1 VALSNSGYLP
11 FWRGDQ
17 VGTRDMQKFFRGSRS
32 NSSVLTSPKGDF
44 NGYTNLLHGGADTKS
59 ALVSECTELEAVQDW
74 LLSSNADQVLQTLRT
89 LSGQRPHLVRT
100 VSVEMA
106 SEKARQ
112 QDLAPLS
119 KRKQLGNDLPNSNS
133 QPIVQFAMPLIICSE
148 GDVDVQVQLVR
159 LGLIN
164 SVSVVHFMTRDATA
178 KAGREY
184 LATQG
189 TVTFNPG
196 DSMRWLSVPVISVSG
211 WNPTNDF
218 QIELLEEGKH
228 NAILGRYLRKTR
240 VKVVNNDCFPT
251 QTHREHIGRAIQ
263 ESPPNM
269 EGRLTPFW
277 AMMLEYCKWNFKDPT
292 VRQRTIR
299 KILFGSLH
307 NAEFTLSLFL
317 NVYLIDF
324 ILNSMRDEE
333 ELFFSNRL
341 LNLIVASTL
350 KLFTMLVLHICD
362 WISEGKGVA
371 GPSKVML
378 HGALVERY
386 LNYDESTRKE
396 IHPAEISMGMMSDI
410 PVLVAGYTNIVH
422 GVQVFG
428 KLLAMLVY
436 QVSAPL
442 LFHRHLKWESM
453 SLTFTFPVLAAVFLW
468 WRDEITSECLDESKR
483 MFDKL
488 AQQVQETVRCFRII
502 ADFKKRGEF
511 IARLRGISDECM
523 TKRAE
528 SDLVVLNNIYYARW
542 IGALAVAFYTL
553 FGGLLVQEDE
563 LPLGMFLAN
572 VSIFT
577 AYAEVWAG
585 IYTVLLNVQNTFPA
599 LEHVMVLLNMPIDL
613 AHRRELE
620 ENRLQATKTA
630 LEGHQD
636 TMVAAA
642 SMPLVF
648 ENIVVRYTKCGM
660 ERVVPINLSGRMVL
674 QQGTM
679 ICIAGPYGEGKST
692 LLRIIGG
699 AALPDPKVGR
709 SHVPAYLR
717 VLNVAAEPIFFKG
730 TLMENLTIDV
740 ASASDSRLERVRD
753 ILGRLMLVTASKKNV
768 ERVLTSDAVS
778 EWTEQFSEA
787 ERNLLNIARAL
798 ISNPN
803 ILCIHKPMRVGNDS
817 IELVSAVLQAFRDF
831 VDWRGLEQDTA
842 TRHQRQPRTC
852 IFTSNKQEAIDG
864 SDCVY
869 MASTTDGIQS
879 IEKDGTQIEQFLRAA
894 VND

>member
-1 VALSNSGYLP
+1 
-11 FWRGDQ
+11 
-17 VGTRDMQKFFRGSRS
+17 
-32 NSSVLTSPKGDF
+32 
-44 NGYTNLLHGGADTKS
+44 
-59 ALVSECTELEAVQDW
+59 
-74 LLSSNADQVLQTLRT
+74 
-89 LSGQRPHLVRT
+89 
-100 VSVEMA
+100 MA

-112 QDLAPLS
+112 QDSTPLS
-119 KRKQLGNDLPNSNS
+119 KRKQFGNEDMASTEK
-133 QPIVQFAMPLIICSE
+133 PIVQFAMPLVICSE
-148 GDVDVQVQLVR
+148 DDVEVQVQLVR

-164 SVSVVHFMTRDATA
+164 SVSVVHYTTRDATA

-211 WNPTNDF
+211 WNPSNDF
-218 QIELLEEGKH
+218 QIELLEEGAS
-228 NAILGRYLRKTR
+228 NAILGRYLRRTR

-251 QTHREHIGRAIQ
+251 QTHQEHIVRAIQ

-269 EGRLTPFW
+269 EGRSTPFW
-277 AMMLEYCKWNFKDPT
+277 AMMLEYCKWNFQDPT
-292 VRQRTIR
+292 VRKRTIR
-299 KILFGSLH
+299 KILFGGLH

-324 ILNSMRDEE
+324 ILNSTRDEE
-333 ELFFSNRL
+333 ELLFPNRL
-341 LNLIVASTL
+341 VNLILASTL
-350 KLFTMLVLHICD
+350 KLFTMLLLHICD
-362 WISEGKGVA
+362 WISAGAGLI
-371 GPSKVML
+371 GPSQVML

-410 PVLVAGYTNIVH
+410 PMLVAGYNNIVD

-428 KLLAMLVY
+428 RLLAMLVY
-436 QVSAPL
+436 QFTAPL
-442 LFHRHLKWESM
+442 LFHRHFAWESM
-453 SLTFTFPVLAAVFLW
+453 SLTASFPVLAAVFLW
-468 WRDEITSECLDESKR
+468 WRDETTSEHLDDANR
-483 MFDKL
+483 MFHKL
-488 AQQVQETVRCFRII
+488 AQQVQETVRCYRII

-511 IARLRGISDECM
+511 ISRLRGISEECM
-523 TKRAE
+523 ITKKEAA
-528 SDLVVLNNIYYARW
+528 LVVLNNLYYAQW

-553 FGGLLVQEDE
+553 FGGQLVQRSV

-572 VSIFT
+572 VSIFN

-585 IYTVLLNVQNTFPA
+585 IYQVLLNVMNTFPA

-613 AHRRELE
+613 THRRELE

-636 TMVAAA
+636 TMVTAA

-679 ICIAGPYGEGKST
+679 VCLAGPYGEGKSM

-709 SHVPAYLR
+709 SHVPSYLR
-717 VLNVAAEPIFFKG
+717 VLNVAADAIFFKG

-740 ASASDSRLERVRD
+740 ASPSDGRLERVKA
-753 ILGRLMLVTASKKNV
+753 ILGRLLLITPYKKNV
-768 ERVLTSDAVS
+768 EKILTSDSVS
-778 EWTEQFSEA
+778 EWTEEFSEA
-787 ERNLLNIARAL
+787 ERNLLNISRAL

-803 ILCIHKPMRVGNDS
+803 ILCIHKPMRVGMES
-817 IELVSAVLQAFRDF
+817 VELVSAVLKALRDF
-831 VDWRGLEQDTA
+831 VDWRGMEQDAA

-852 IFTSNKQEAIDG
+852 IITSNKQEAID
-864 SDCVY
+864 SADRVY
-869 MASTTDGIQS
+869 MTSRVDGIQS
-879 IEKDGTQIEQFLRAA
+879 VEKNGAAIEQLLRAA
-894 VND
+894 SY